1 MTTTKTTNK
10 AATTKTTTKA
20 AKTEKKVDAKK
31 VETKKTETKKVQNA
45 EKQKVDMKAI
55 TELVTKAGVKV
66 YNPDAKGN
74 YRIFGTKKGSS
85 LNVQSKAFII
95 YSTDDDFKAVKDA
108 KLTGIEATE
117 NGNSQDKVRPNVVKF
132 SGMDMLKSVL
142 AVYAKNPMYSAK

>member
-1 MTTTKTTNK
+1 MTTTKTTKK
-10 AATTKTTTKA
+10 AATTKAT
-20 AKTEKKVDAKK
+20 
-31 VETKKTETKKVQNA
+31 ETKKVATKKVETKKVQNA